1 MSPNFIGDRGLSDG
15 ANSQSL
21 GRDIL
26 IQVGVEIG
34 ALAAIAMAI
43 LVGEFPDPFPWLE
56 FLLTTGAI
64 AATRSFGLPLPGK
77 GFASFVLGVMLFAVL
92 RHGWHWAVVT
102 GLVGMPIGDIALRR
116 LKLRAALANAG
127 HVLFG
132 TALVGLLYERLGGA
146 VGSAAAVVAAP
157 NAPALAALLVVLAVL
172 INATFYLELAAAHAV
187 AFVDVRLTMRWEA
200 VVYVMSALLAL
211 GWLWG
216 AAVSGGALY
225 RVAVLAVLFALTA
238 GAHWMARTGVKADEL
253 RLLHRLS
260 RAIAADVDL
269 KRNFATIQQLTR
281 QLVPWD
287 QMGFAIYDESRHEM
301 ELVADTDPALKI
313 GTRYSADF
321 GLTGEALRRRGPV
334 VAAAGRRA
342 GIVGGEVRGSEI
354 LIPLHQGERV
364 VGVWSVRHADP
375 GMYRDLDAALLGS
388 LAPQLALALRL
399 HALIAPLLD
408 SSEQTAQYVEH
419 LTATS
424 QQIHASSQ
432 EVTAAT
438 QRAEAGAV
446 RAADL
451 VGEAERAMQ
460 DLREAAGEAA
470 AAGEETHRAAQAV
483 EAAAQAV
490 RSGTQRTAAALET
503 VGATVDESAA
513 EVARLREAAD
523 KVGRFAETIGAI
535 ANQTNM
541 LALNATIEAAR
552 AGAQGAGFAVV
563 ADEVRRLAEES
574 GREAA
579 QAARTTA
586 ETRRVLD
593 HAAQL
598 LERMRSELTGVAD
611 AARSWIAEL
620 EEITRASEVAS
631 STSTKMVEFPRRNM
645 QRVNEMQRLLEDLR
659 RAAQGSAAEAQVVA
673 AAAAEQ
679 LQAIENLSRSAIQLS
694 GNAEQLARAA
704 RLVRS

>member
-1 MSPNFIGDRGLSDG
+1 MTLARD
-15 ANSQSL
+15 AATTEL
-21 GRDIL
+21 GKNTV
-26 IQVGVEIG
+26 IQVGVELG
-34 ALAAIAMAI
+34 ALAAVVLAV
-43 LVGEFPDPFPWLE
+43 LFGQFPHPFPWLE
-56 FLLTTGAI
+56 FIATVAAVAAI
-64 AATRSFGLPLPGK
+64 RRYGLPLPGK
-77 GFASFVLGVMLFAVL
+77 GFASFVLGAMVFAVL
-92 RHGWHWAVVT
+92 RHGWEWAVVT

-116 LKLRAALANAG
+116 LKLRAALANVG

-132 TALVGLLYERLGGA
+132 TALVGFLYRQLGGA
-146 VGSAAAVVAAP
+146 TASAAAVLAP
-157 NAPALAALLVVLAVL
+157 SNMFELAVLLLALALL
-172 INATFYLELAAAHAV
+172 INATFYVQLASAHQV

-200 VVYVMSALLAL
+200 VVYVMSAVLAL

-216 AAVSGGALY
+216 ISTGGPLAY
-225 RVAVLAVLFALTA
+225 RVAVVAALVSLTA
-238 GAHWMARTGVKADEL
+238 GAHWIARTGVRADEL

-260 RAIAADVDL
+260 RAIAAEVDL
-269 KRNFATIQQLTR
+269 QRNFATIQELTR

-287 QMGFAIYDESRHEM
+287 HMGFASYDETRNEM
-301 ELVADTDPALKI
+301 ELVADTDPANRP
-313 GTRYSADF
+313 GARYSADS
-321 GLTGEALRRRGPV
+321 GLTGEALRRRRPV
-334 VAAAGRRA
+334 VAAAGSRGAVA
-342 GIVGGEVRGSEI
+342 GANVRGSEI
-354 LIPLHQGERV
+354 MVPLRQGDRI
-364 VGVWSVRHADP
+364 VGVWSVRHSDG
-375 GMYRDLDAALLGS
+375 GMYRDLDAVLLDS

-399 HALIAPLLD
+399 HALIAPLVD

-432 EVTAAT
+432 EVTAAA
-438 QRAEAGAV
+438 QRAEAGAI

-451 VGEAERAMQ
+451 VGETERAMS
-460 DLREAAGEAA
+460 DLRSAAAEAAN
-470 AAGEETHRAAQAV
+470 AGEETHRAAQAV

-490 RSGTQRTAAALET
+490 RAGTQKTTLALERI
-503 VGATVDESAA
+503 GATVDESAA

-523 KVGRFAETIGAI
+523 QVGRFAETIGTI

-598 LERMRSELTGVAD
+598 LERMRTELTAVAET
-611 AARSWIAEL
+611 ARSWIAEL
-620 EEITRASEVAS
+620 EDIARASETAS
-631 STSTKMVEFPRRNM
+631 SLSTRMVEFPRRNV
-645 QRVNEMQRLLEDLR
+645 QRVNEMHRLLEELR
-659 RAAQGSAAEAQVVA
+659 RAAQTSAAEAQVVA
-673 AAAAEQ
+673 SAAAEQ
-679 LQAIENLSRSAIQLS
+679 LQAIENLSRSAVQLS
-694 GNAEQLARAA
+694 GNAEQLAQAA
-704 RLVRS
+704 RLVRA